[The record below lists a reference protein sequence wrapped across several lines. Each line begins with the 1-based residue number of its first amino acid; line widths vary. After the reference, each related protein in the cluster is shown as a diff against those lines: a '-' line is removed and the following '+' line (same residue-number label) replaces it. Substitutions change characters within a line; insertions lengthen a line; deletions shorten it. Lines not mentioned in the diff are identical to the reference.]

1 MRLSD
6 GSLGDFNPEGHVENE
21 GPPHDKDPTGT
32 WLEVTKVLPDKK
44 NLLRSILAP
53 RPENMTES
61 E

>member
-44 NLLRSILAP
+44 ICSVPFLP
-53 RPENMTES
+53 PENMTES

>member
-1 MRLSD
+1 MEPSD
-6 GSLGDFNPEGHVENE
+6 GCLGDFNPEGNVENE

-53 RPENMTES
+53 REHD
-61 E
+61 